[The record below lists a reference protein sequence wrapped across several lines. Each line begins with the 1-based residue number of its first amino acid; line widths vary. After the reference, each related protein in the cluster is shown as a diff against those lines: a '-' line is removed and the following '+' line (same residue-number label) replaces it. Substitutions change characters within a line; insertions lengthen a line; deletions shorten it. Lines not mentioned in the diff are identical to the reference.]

1 MNIFMLTEILDP
13 SVLKWEE
20 IQLML
25 LELLNSGL
33 GWVLASGAVL
43 APVVINYV
51 VRTLMNKL
59 SNQAGAILN
68 VDNKL
73 ANLTNEFQ
81 KEVKQLETTQKVM
94 IALVTMSGLPSEK
107 KQLLLG
113 MIEENISATEMLAKA
128 KELNVISEASQ
139 KAAAEA
145 DSLLQELIEKV
156 GSGE

>member
-1 MNIFMLTEILDP
+1 MLTEILDP